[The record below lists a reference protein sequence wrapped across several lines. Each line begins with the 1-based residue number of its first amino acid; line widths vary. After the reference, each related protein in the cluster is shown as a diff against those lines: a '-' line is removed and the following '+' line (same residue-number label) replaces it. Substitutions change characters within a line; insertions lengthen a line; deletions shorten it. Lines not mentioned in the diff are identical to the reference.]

1 VNERLG
7 FERRESRASLLRQL
21 LSARSL
27 RAAMKAASDE
37 VVDWVGSDLSW
48 AAPIVEGH
56 LIMGAYTGLRTAEMA
71 SSWSL
76 RVGEGIGGQVA
87 VDGVV
92 VACSNYATD
101 PRRGPVMARVI
112 DQEGI
117 LSTLTVPVYAGE
129 HMFGVLYA
137 ANRRIHDWSAEEIS
151 RTKEIAQT
159 LSACVSLLREIDD
172 ARHASAAAQEELDA
186 TDRAMHTTELVADS
200 LSLRA
205 GGHRA
210 LEILSQALGMTIE
223 LRQLDGALLDIVV
236 ADATIHDSLVRW
248 RHVAGRSGD
257 FEFVVLGTRKLTRAE
272 TRLLRTSASMIGG
285 LLTDLAIRARTNVD
299 EGEAKV
305 ETLLGQSWTGPARAP
320 ALFVRRPGSD
330 GAHSATDIDAGLI
343 GDALDTA
350 LPTALLCRH
359 DGELIAVLD
368 VSDGIPHLRDR
379 LDHGVLAVVGAEQW
393 VVVIGEPCTTGKDL
407 RMCLDNLVAM
417 AGTVGADSRPQRIRE
432 VHSVDATL
440 AGGVSS
446 HRLDRQLESLL
457 GPLAASDD
465 QTGTDYVRTLAA
477 YLQCDRHL
485 ARTAERL
492 NVHPNTVRYR
502 VARIEAIL
510 SIDLKDVDH
519 RFRVDAALRLTGASP
534 SV

>member
-1 VNERLG
+1 
-7 FERRESRASLLRQL
+7 
-21 LSARSL
+21 
-27 RAAMKAASDE
+27 
-37 VVDWVGSDLSW
+37 
-48 AAPIVEGH
+48 
-56 LIMGAYTGLRTAEMA
+56 
-71 SSWSL
+71 
-76 RVGEGIGGQVA
+76 
-87 VDGVV
+87 
-92 VACSNYATD
+92 
-101 PRRGPVMARVI
+101 
-112 DQEGI
+112 
-117 LSTLTVPVYAGE
+117 
-129 HMFGVLYA
+129 MFGVLYA
-137 ANRRIHDWSAEEIS
+137 ANRRIHDWSAEETG
-151 RTKEIAQT
+151 RMREIAQT

-172 ARHASAAAQEELDA
+172 ARHAATGAQEELDA

-205 GGHRA
+205 GGHRG
-210 LEILSQALGMTIE
+210 LEILSQALGMTVE

-236 ADATIHDSLVRW
+236 ADATIRDSQVRW
-248 RHVAGRSGD
+248 RHVSGRTGD
-257 FEFVVLGTRKLTRAE
+257 FEFVVLGTRELTRAE

-299 EGEAKV
+299 EGSAEV
-305 ETLLGQSWTGPARAP
+305 ETLLDQPWAGPARAL
-320 ALFVRRPGSD
+320 ALFVRRPRSD
-330 GAHSATDIDAGLI
+330 GAHSATDIDAGLV
-343 GDALDTA
+343 GDALDAT

-368 VSDGIPHLRDR
+368 ASDGIPHLRDR
-379 LDHGVLAVVGAEQW
+379 LEHGVLAAIAAEQW
-393 VVVIGEPCTTGKDL
+393 VVVIGEPCTSGKDL
-407 RMCLDNLVAM
+407 RICLDNLVAM
-417 AGTVGADSRPQRIRE
+417 ADTVGADSRPQRIRE

-457 GPLAASDD
+457 GPLVTSDEE
-465 QTGTDYVRTLAA
+465 TGTDYLRTLTA

-534 SV
+534 GV